1 MLQNARTQ
9 WQSSAEAAII
19 STSIDGIGLLGPKGV
34 FVMRGGWQLSLLF
47 ALAASLVRLCAADG
61 LLPPEKPVEEAIDYY
76 LDARLTKDGVTAA
89 AQAGDA
95 NLLRRTML
103 DLVGRIPTAVEAKG
117 YVASPDTNKRVALV
131 DRLMASPAF
140 VRQQAAELDALLM
153 RGTDQNLKEYLA
165 ASLEKNVPWDQMFRE
180 MIIGQEGDAEQKGAI
195 KFIRSRAKDTD
206 KLTADA
212 GVLFFGVNVSC
223 AKCHDHPLVPT
234 WTQEHYFGMKS
245 FFSRTYDVGEFIGEK
260 EYGIVNYKTVQ
271 GEAKDARLMFLTG
284 EVLTE
289 PESKEPDENAKKEEK
304 KKLEELKK
312 SKQAPPAVAYSR
324 RARLVEVGLKD
335 GTQPYFARAIVNQL
349 WHRLMGRGLVMPL
362 DQMHDNNQSSHPELL
377 AWLARDMQTHKYDL
391 RRLIRGIVLSK
402 AYSRTSEWDGSK
414 ERPAEDLFAI
424 AMVRPLTPWQYGTS
438 LRVAAASP
446 DFFSADLKEDELD
459 NRMKQMEGA
468 GGNIAGS
475 LEYPEDD
482 FQVSVDEALLF
493 SNSDKIKN
501 ELLRDGNEMLCTKLA
516 GIKVRRE
523 AMEAAIWN
531 IYSRPPADE
540 ELTALEQFLHKHED
554 QPALAWKQA
563 VWAML
568 TSGECRF
575 NF

>member
-1 MLQNARTQ
+1 
-9 WQSSAEAAII
+9 
-19 STSIDGIGLLGPKGV
+19 
-34 FVMRGGWQLSLLF
+34 MRPGMCLSLIFALF
-47 ALAASLVRLCAADG
+47 AGALVAGPVPPCAADD
-61 LLPPEKPVEEAIDYY
+61 LLPPDKPVEEAIDHY
-76 LDARLTKDGVTAA
+76 LDARLAKDGVVAA

-103 DLVGRIPTAVEAKG
+103 DLVGRIPTAAEAKA
-117 YVASPDTNKRVALV
+117 YAASTDTNKRTALV
-131 DRLMASPAF
+131 DRLMTSPGF

-153 RGTDQNLKEYLA
+153 RGTNQNLKEYLA
-165 ASLEKNVPWDQMFRE
+165 TSLEKNVPWDQMFRE

-271 GEAKDARLMFLTG
+271 GESKDARLMFLTG

-312 SKQAPPAVAYSR
+312 SKQAPPTAAYSR
-324 RARLVEVGLKD
+324 RARLVEIGLKET
-335 GTQPYFARAIVNQL
+335 TQPYFARAIVNQI
-349 WHRLMGRGLVMPL
+349 WNRLMGRGLVMPL
-362 DQMHDNNQSSHPELL
+362 DQMHEQNPPSHPDLL
-377 AWLARDMQTHKYDL
+377 ACLARDMQTHKYDL

-402 AYSRTSEWDGSK
+402 AYSRTSEWDASK
-414 ERPAEDLFAI
+414 ERPADELFAI
-424 AMVRPLTPWQYGTS
+424 AIVRPLTPWQYGTS

-446 DFFSADLKEDELD
+446 EFFPADLKEDEFD
-459 NRMKQMEGA
+459 NRVKQLEGA
-468 GGNIAGS
+468 GRNIAGS
-475 LEYPEDD
+475 LEYPEND

-493 SNSDKIKN
+493 SNSDKVKN
-501 ELLRDGNEMLCTKLA
+501 ELLRDGKEMLPTKLA
-516 GIKVRRE
+516 EIKERRE
-523 AMEAAIWN
+523 AMETAIWN
-531 IYSRPPADE
+531 IYSRPPVDE

-575 NF
+575 NY

>member
-1 MLQNARTQ
+1 
-9 WQSSAEAAII
+9 
-19 STSIDGIGLLGPKGV
+19 
-34 FVMRGGWQLSLLF
+34 MRGGWHLSLIIV
-47 ALAASLVRLCAADG
+47 LVLLVVQTTVADE
-61 LLPPEKPVEEAIDYY
+61 LLPPEKSVEEAIDHYV
-76 LDARLTKDGVTAA
+76 DARLAKDGVTAA
-89 AQAGDA
+89 AQVNDL
-95 NLLRRTML
+95 NLLIRTML
-103 DLVGRIPTAVEAKG
+103 DLVGRIPTAAEAKA
-117 YVASPDTNKRVALV
+117 YAASADASKRAALV
-131 DRLMASPAF
+131 ERLMASPAF

-153 RGTDQNLKEYLA
+153 RGTNQSLKEYVT

-180 MIIGQEGDAEQKGAI
+180 MVVGQEGDAEQKGAI

-206 KLTADA
+206 KLTTDA

-271 GEAKDARLMFLTG
+271 GESKDARLMFLTG

-289 PESKEPDENAKKEEK
+289 PESKEPDDNAKKEEK

-312 SKQAPPAVAYSR
+312 SKQAPPAAAYSR
-324 RARLVEVGLKD
+324 RARLIEVGLKE
-335 GTQPYFARAIVNQL
+335 GAYPYFARSIVNQL
-349 WHRLMGRGLVMPL
+349 WNRLMGRGLVMPL
-362 DQMHDNNQSSHPELL
+362 DQMHDHNQSSHPDLL

-414 ERPAEDLFAI
+414 ERPADELFAVAI
-424 AMVRPLTPWQYGTS
+424 VRPLTPWQYGTS

-446 DFFSADLKEDELD
+446 EYFPADLKEDELD
-459 NRMKQMEGA
+459 NRIKQMEGA
-468 GGNIAGS
+468 GRNIAGS
-475 LEYPEDD
+475 LEYPGDD

-493 SNSDKIKN
+493 SNSDKVKN
-501 ELLRDGNEMLCTKLA
+501 ELLRDGKEMLPTKLA
-516 GIKVRRE
+516 EIKERRE
-523 AMEAAIWN
+523 ATETAIWN

-554 QPALAWKQA
+554 QPAQAWKQA

-575 NF
+575 NY

>member
-1 MLQNARTQ
+1 MSYLR
-9 WQSSAEAAII
+9 
-19 STSIDGIGLLGPKGV
+19 
-34 FVMRGGWQLSLLF
+34 LF
-47 ALAASLVRLCAADG
+47 LALALVPCLALPGRADE
-61 LLPPEKPVEEAIDYY
+61 LLSPEKSVEEAIDHY
-76 LDARLTKDGVTAA
+76 LDARLAKENVAAA
-89 AQAGDA
+89 AQAGDV

-103 DLVGRIPTAVEAKG
+103 DLVGRIPTAAEARAYAG
-117 YVASPDTNKRVALV
+117 FADANKRVALV
-131 DRLMASPAF
+131 DRLMVSPAF

-153 RGTDQNLKEYLA
+153 RGTNQSLKEYVT

-180 MIIGQEGDAEQKGAI
+180 MVVGQEGDAEQKGAI
-195 KFIRSRAKDTD
+195 KFVRSRAKDTD
-206 KLTADA
+206 KLTTDA

-234 WTQEHYFGMKS
+234 WTQEHYYGMKS

-260 EYGIVNYKTVQ
+260 EYGLVNYKTVE
-271 GEAKDARLMFLTG
+271 GASKDARLMFLTG

-304 KKLEELKK
+304 KQLEELKK
-312 SKQAPPAVAYSR
+312 SKKAPPAAAYSR

-335 GTQPYFARAIVNQL
+335 GTQPYFARAIVNHL
-349 WHRLMGRGLVMPL
+349 WNRLMGRGLVMPL
-362 DQMHDNNQSSHPELL
+362 DQMHDHNQASHPELL

-402 AYSRTSEWDGSK
+402 AYARTSEWDGSK
-414 ERPAEDLFAI
+414 ERPADELFAI
-424 AMVRPLTPWQYGTS
+424 AIVRPLTPWQYGTS

-446 DFFSADLKEDELD
+446 EYFPADLKDDELD

-468 GGNIAGS
+468 GRNISGS
-475 LEYPEDD
+475 LEYPGDE

-501 ELLRDGNEMLCTKLA
+501 ELLRDGKEMLLAKLA
-516 GIKVRRE
+516 ETKERRE
-523 AMEAAIWN
+523 ATETAIWN

-540 ELTALEQFLHKHED
+540 ELQALEQFLHKHEA
-554 QPALAWKQA
+554 QPAQAWKQA

-575 NF
+575 NY